1 MSCTPEYV
9 QWMMHTGK
17 VDVCPVSDVRNADRR
32 DFDHE
37 ESEDPYI
44 VSLIFIKR
52 TGKNHT
58 ICRCRQRS

>member
-1 MSCTPEYV
+1 MQLEDA
-9 QWMMHTGK
+9 HTGK

-44 VSLIFIKR
+44 VSLNFIR
-52 TGKNHT
+52 TGKQTYNLSLSPMPP
-58 ICRCRQRS
+58 I

>member
-37 ESEDPYI
+37 ESEDP
-44 VSLIFIKR
+44 
-52 TGKNHT
+52 
-58 ICRCRQRS
+58 

>member
-1 MSCTPEYV
+1 MQLEDA
-9 QWMMHTGK
+9 HTGK

-44 VSLIFIKR
+44 VSLNFTR
-52 TGKNHT
+52 TGRTERAYNWSLSPMQP
-58 ICRCRQRS
+58 I